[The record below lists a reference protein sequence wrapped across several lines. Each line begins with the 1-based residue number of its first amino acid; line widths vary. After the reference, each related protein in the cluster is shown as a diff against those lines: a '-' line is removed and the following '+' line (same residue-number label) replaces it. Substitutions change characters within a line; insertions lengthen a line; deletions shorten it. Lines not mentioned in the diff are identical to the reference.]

1 MCPGP
6 EGVFIDEDKSKTSNL
21 QKAVVPLAVVTVISV
36 CCMCATAIIAATRDY
51 GGKTTVAGSSL
62 GGSDGSSGALPTIVV
77 NVGDNDMATRKP
89 GFEGENICAGAR
101 PWLDNVKCISDAID
115 GKPQAGANVTKGYKG
130 DMEVDH
136 VPIDTP
142 YWQHQMCPVNVH
154 WHFGAEHYS
163 YGEYDEFGSGPIL
176 NANVDNLDRR
186 LELNA
191 RKGFQC
197 RLYDKEDPKFNTP
210 YVWKHCLGMEV
221 GETYEVHWP
230 HSAAGACGT
239 VNQYQT
245 PFYDGVFCN
254 IGVLGDLS
262 RTQEQ
267 IGVQAQ
273 IFTLVNDENYY
284 YPDLMRGMIM
294 DGDFGKDIAY
304 YTGSTTGTT
313 RDNEMCSQY
322 SPITWQVDRKCHM
335 ISASSFDKMC
345 ADMKSQR
352 DDMSDDL
359 VAHGSRELVDDAF
372 AANNGKLRALRA

>member
-1 MCPGP
+1 MK
-6 EGVFIDEDKSKTSNL
+6 I
-21 QKAVVPLAVVTVISV
+21 VVIPLAVVAVVSLACFIATVIIV
-36 CCMCATAIIAATRDY
+36 ATRDTS
-51 GGKTTVAGSSL
+51 GKSISLSSGDGDESS
-62 GGSDGSSGALPTIVV
+62 GGSPVAKLPTIIVV
-77 NVGDNDMATRKP
+77 GGDESDVSTEKP
-89 GFEGENICAGAR
+89 FPGENICAGAR
-101 PWLDNVKCISDAID
+101 PWLDNVQCISDAID
-115 GKPQAGANVTKGYKG
+115 GKPQSGANVTKGYKG

-142 YWQHQMCPVNVH
+142 YWKNKMCPVNVH

-163 YGEYDEFGSGPIL
+163 AGQYDEFGSGPIL

-197 RLYDKEDPKFNTP
+197 RYYTKDDPKFNTP
-210 YVWKHCLGMEV
+210 YVWNHCIGMEV

-230 HSAAGACGT
+230 HSNAGACGT

-245 PFYDGVFCN
+245 PFYDGVFCH
-254 IGVLGDLS
+254 IERLGDLS

-273 IFTLVNDENYY
+273 IFTIVNDEDYY
-284 YPDLMRGMIM
+284 YPNLMRGMIV
-294 DGDFGKDIAY
+294 DGDFGQDIAY

-313 RDNEMCSQY
+313 RDNDMCSQY

-345 ADMKSQR
+345 ADMKTQR

-372 AANNGKLRALRA
+372 AADNGKRQLRNA